1 MYNKVIIE
9 RYQSQAKFDM
19 ARRQIVLDTE
29 TTGIDPKQGHR
40 IIEIGCVELVNRRL
54 TGNNFHVYINPQ
66 RSIEEEA
73 IDVHGIT
80 NEFLRDKPLYRDIA
94 QEFFDYIKGA
104 ELVIHNAPF
113 DVGHMDNE
121 FALLNQGYP
130 NTHDYCQVLDTLKMA
145 RDLHPGQK
153 NNLDAL
159 CRRYDI
165 DNAKRTL
172 HGALLDSEI
181 LADVYLAMTGGQTKL
196 NLNQNKDD
204 GSEQQT
210 GGIRRLSSDR
220 APLVVLRA
228 NDAEQSEHEARLDLV
243 NKEGGH
249 CLWRAE

>member
-1 MYNKVIIE
+1 
-9 RYQSQAKFDM
+9 M
-19 ARRQIVLDTE
+19 AHRQIVLDTE

-66 RSIEEEA
+66 RDIEEEA

-80 NEFLRDKPLYRDIA
+80 NEFLRDKPLYHQIA
-94 QEFFDYIKGA
+94 HEFLEYIKGA
-104 ELVIHNAPF
+104 ELVIHNAAF
-113 DVGHMDNE
+113 DIGHMDNE

-130 NTHDYCQVLDTLKMA
+130 NTEDVCQVLDTLKMA

-165 DNAKRTL
+165 DNSKRTL

-181 LADVYLAMTGGQTKL
+181 LADVYLAMTGGQVKL
-196 NLNQNKDD
+196 NLNQNKDE
-204 GSEQQT
+204 GSEQQM
-210 GGIRRLSSDR
+210 GGIRRVSADR
-220 APLVVLRA
+220 APLVVLKA
-228 NDAEQSEHEARLDLV
+228 TEQEHAAHEERLDLV
-243 NKEGGH
+243 AKGGQ